1 LKLRNCQVFFL
12 AELESSFSHH
22 SCIRRRV
29 YFVEADQFM
38 LDSLYHSTI
47 YLWLFHVFEFSSHDT
62 LKFHQIRVFD
72 AIPTVIHYGK
82 TEEDNLN
89 GFPD

>member
-1 LKLRNCQVFFL
+1 
-12 AELESSFSHH
+12 
-22 SCIRRRV
+22 
-29 YFVEADQFM
+29 M

-82 TEEDNLN
+82 TEENNLN